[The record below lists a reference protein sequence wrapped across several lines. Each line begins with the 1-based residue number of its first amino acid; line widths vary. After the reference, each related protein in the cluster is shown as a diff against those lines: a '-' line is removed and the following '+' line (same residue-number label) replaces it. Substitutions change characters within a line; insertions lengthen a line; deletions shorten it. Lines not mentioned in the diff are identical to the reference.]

1 MLALALSKW
10 CRQSCMKWYF
20 LLNVI
25 LDFGVNPWDE
35 RLPFFL
41 SYLSSSTFWML
52 HVLLKNTSD
61 SIHWWEMHLKGDGMH
76 THNNLLPDS
85 RPPRKKKEVRDMRKL
100 VFSFT
105 SGSMLYCVTQI
116 ACSGHMKLLLIRS
129 KMSSD
134 PKRNLPA
141 ATDWGLSTE
150 FHFHLIPLD
159 YFSREKKKR

>member
-1 MLALALSKW
+1 MSSWTLVWTLE
-10 CRQSCMKWYF
+10 MKGYLFFWATY
-20 LLNVI
+20 LLQLFECSMFCWKI
-25 LDFGVNPWDE
+25 LLVLYIDE
-35 RLPFFL
+35 KC
-41 SYLSSSTFWML
+41 T
-52 HVLLKNTSD
+52 
-61 SIHWWEMHLKGDGMH
+61 LKGMACI
-76 THNNLLPDS
+76 PIIIFCQIPA
-85 RPPRKKKEVRDMRKL
+85 PPAKKKEVRDMRKL

-159 YFSREKKKR
+159 YFSREKKTGSRRKNEKKNH